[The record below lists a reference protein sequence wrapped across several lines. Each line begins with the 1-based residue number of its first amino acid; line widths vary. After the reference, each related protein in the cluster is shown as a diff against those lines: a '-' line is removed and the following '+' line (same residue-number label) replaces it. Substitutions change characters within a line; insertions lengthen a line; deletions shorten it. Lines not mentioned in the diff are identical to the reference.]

1 MDKEW
6 MRRMLPEEP
15 PEGLVDWT
23 RREVGGDLGHE
34 YCVFRSVRVPE
45 GNSMEELM
53 EGGAPRRRTVWAAEC
68 TCTDCHEDFI
78 TAKVPGG
85 KQIVLFQGEDG
96 WNYTIEPGAPE
107 LEHGEVQVQTEG
119 DDFLCPMCGGE
130 VELVHASS
138 VRRGRT
144 KRVKVVTVQ
153 NVLGYTGIFYWLVW
167 RKINEFGLTEYGAD
181 PEEAYILTESGGL
194 VRYAHRVRNG
204 FFSSMSNLMEWK
216 LMSDNADTID
226 RIYAD
231 WKSINNRKQGAAIYD
246 VFPELGGTTG
256 EKTGLIEYI
265 QAGGYRPVEYLKK
278 WRRYRGLENLC
289 KQGQARLVVQIV
301 RSASMH
307 GYQFESEAE
316 PYLELKKK
324 KPHEMLR
331 LARGEFRQA
340 QRMGLVLDMGLLR
353 EWKEY
358 RFRIS
363 GSFMNYM
370 KDVERFRG
378 YMRRVFELAKRW
390 GDTDTDKIARYL
402 KEKQG
407 LRLNEVGLLVDTREM
422 AARLYGDRVLTREEL
437 WPRRLQETHDRLS
450 QMLVEREN
458 QEESQKLLEG
468 FQRMR
473 QWYGC
478 LEWTDGELSVILPQC
493 NEDLIREG
501 KVLRHC
507 VGGYGSRHA
516 DGTSLIFFV
525 RKYRRPERSYYTL
538 NISMTGKPKEIQL
551 HGYGNERHG
560 ANKEYSHK
568 IPAKVRAFCDRWEN
582 EILLPWYQRRQE
594 EQKKEMSA

>member
-1 MDKEW
+1 MDKEC

-23 RREVGGDLGHE
+23 RREMGGDLGHE
-34 YCVFRSVRVPE
+34 YCVFRSIRVPE

-68 TCTDCHEDFI
+68 TCTNCYEDFI

-96 WNYTIEPGAPE
+96 WNYTVEPGAPK
-107 LEHGEVQVQTEG
+107 LECGGVQVQTEG
-119 DDFLCPMCGGE
+119 DDLLCPMCGNE

-167 RKINEFGLTEYGAD
+167 RKIDEFGISEYGAD
-181 PEEAYILTESGGL
+181 PEEAYILTENGGL

-204 FFSSMSNLMEWK
+204 LFTSMSNLMEWK
-216 LMSDNADTID
+216 LMSGNQDTID
-226 RIYAD
+226 RIYED

-246 VFPELGGTTG
+246 VFPELRGTTG

-278 WRRYRGLENLC
+278 WRQYRGLENLC
-289 KQGQARLVVQIV
+289 KQGQARLVVQIISNSY
-301 RSASMH
+301 RYS
-307 GYQFESEAE
+307 YQFESEAD
-316 PYLELKKK
+316 PYLDLKRK
-324 KPHEMLR
+324 KPYEMLR
-331 LARGEFRQA
+331 LTRGEFREV
-340 QRMGLVLDMGLLR
+340 RKMGLELNIGTLK

-358 RFRIS
+358 QWRIC
-363 GSFMNYM
+363 GSFHKYLE
-370 KDVERFRG
+370 DVEQFRG
-378 YMRRVFELAKRW
+378 YLSRVFELAKRW
-390 GDTDTDKIARYL
+390 GDTDTEKIARYL
-402 KEKQG
+402 EKQG
-407 LRLNEVGLLVDTREM
+407 LRSNEVGLLVDTREM

-437 WPRRLQETHDRLS
+437 WPRRLQETHDRFS
-450 QMLVEREN
+450 QMLIDREN
-458 QEESQKLLEG
+458 REKASELAEG
-468 FQRMR
+468 FQRVID
-473 QWYGC
+473 WYGC
-478 LEWTDGELSVILPQC
+478 LEWTDGELSVILPRDNQ
-493 NEDLIREG
+493 DLVREG

-507 VGGYGSRHA
+507 VGGYGSSHA
-516 DGTSLIFFV
+516 KGTSLIFFI
-525 RKYRRPERSYYTL
+525 RKYRRPERPYYTL
-538 NISMTGKPKEIQL
+538 NISMTGKPSEIQL

-560 ANKEYSHK
+560 PNKEYSHK
-568 IPAKVRAFCDRWEN
+568 IPEKVRAFCDRWEN
-582 EILLPWYQRRQE
+582 EILLPWYYRRQE